1 MYKLDNIDKKIIYEM
16 EKNAR
21 LSYRQVAQKI
31 GSKKEIVAYHF
42 NQLLKDK
49 IINKMMPVFS
59 ITKLGIYACKI
70 YLKLH
75 GIDKE
80 NEKKLYDFLISNKAV
95 SWIARCTGKWD
106 ILIAIYC
113 HDIVEFSIKKNQ
125 ILSRFS
131 RFIQDYDITLIE
143 DALVFSR
150 DYLIGK
156 SVDYR
161 KSLVFG
167 GKKESIQ
174 IKDYDKEIIRLI
186 RNDARF
192 SITEISEKIGVDSRT
207 VIARIRY
214 LEKKQVLQG
223 YTIFLNLQKI
233 GYKLFKLCLYLND
246 YKIKDVD
253 KLISYIKQ
261 NPNVIHIIKALGS
274 WELEIEIEYDDIYKT
289 YDYIN
294 ELKTN
299 FPEMIKRIDLAIIME
314 EVKWDMFPE
323 WF

>member
-113 HDIVEFSIKKNQ
+113 HDIVEFSLKKNQ

-233 GYKLFKLCLYLND
+233 GYNLFKLCLYLSD
-246 YKIKDVD
+246 YRIKDVD

>member
-113 HDIVEFSIKKNQ
+113 QDIVEFSLKKNQ
-125 ILSRFS
+125 ILSKFS

-150 DYLIGK
+150 DYLVGK

-186 RNDARF
+186 RNNARF

-214 LEKKQVLQG
+214 LEKKEVLQG
-223 YTIFLNLQKI
+223 YTIFLNLQKV

>member
-1 MYKLDNIDKKIIYEM
+1 M

-113 HDIVEFSIKKNQ
+113 QDIVEFSLKKNQ
-125 ILSRFS
+125 ILSKFS
-131 RFIQDYDITLIE
+131 RFIQDYDVTLIE

-150 DYLIGK
+150 DYLVGK

-167 GKKESIQ
+167 GEKESVQ

-192 SITEISEKIGVDSRT
+192 SITEISEKMGIDSRT

-214 LEKKQVLQG
+214 LEKKEVLQG
-223 YTIFLNLQKI
+223 YTIFLNLQKV
-233 GYKLFKLCLYLND
+233 GYKLFKLCLYLSD

-274 WELEIEIEYDDIYKT
+274 WELEVEIEYDDIYKT

>member
-174 IKDYDKEIIRLI
+174 IKDYDKDIIRLI

-233 GYKLFKLCLYLND
+233 GYKLFKLCLYLSD

>member
-80 NEKKLYDFLISNKAV
+80 NEKKLYDFLINNKAV

-113 HDIVEFSIKKNQ
+113 HDIVEFSLKKNQ

-233 GYKLFKLCLYLND
+233 GYKLFKLCLYLSD

>member
-16 EKNAR
+16 EKNAS

-31 GSKKEIVAYHF
+31 GPKKEIVAYHF

-80 NEKKLYDFLISNKAV
+80 NEKKLYDFLISNKDV

-106 ILIAIYC
+106 ILIAVYC
-113 HDIVEFSIKKNQ
+113 KDIVEFSLKKNQ
-125 ILSRFS
+125 ILSKFS

-150 DYLIGK
+150 DYLVGK

-167 GKKESIQ
+167 GKKESVQ
-174 IKDYDKEIIRLI
+174 VKDYDREIIRLI

-192 SITEISEKIGVDSRT
+192 SITEISEKIGIDSRT
-207 VIARIRY
+207 VMARIRY
-214 LEKKQVLQG
+214 LEKKEVLQG
-223 YTIFLNLQKI
+223 YTIFLNLQKV
-233 GYKLFKLCLYLND
+233 GYKLFKLCLYLSD

-261 NPNVIHIIKALGS
+261 NPNVIHIIKSLGS
-274 WELEIEIEYDDIYKT
+274 WELEVEIEYDDIYKT

-314 EVKWDMFPE
+314 EVKWNMFPE

>member
-106 ILIAIYC
+106 
-113 HDIVEFSIKKNQ
+113 
-125 ILSRFS
+125 
-131 RFIQDYDITLIE
+131 
-143 DALVFSR
+143 
-150 DYLIGK
+150 
-156 SVDYR
+156 
-161 KSLVFG
+161 
-167 GKKESIQ
+167 
-174 IKDYDKEIIRLI
+174 
-186 RNDARF
+186 
-192 SITEISEKIGVDSRT
+192 
-207 VIARIRY
+207 
-214 LEKKQVLQG
+214 
-223 YTIFLNLQKI
+223 
-233 GYKLFKLCLYLND
+233 
-246 YKIKDVD
+246 
-253 KLISYIKQ
+253 
-261 NPNVIHIIKALGS
+261 
-274 WELEIEIEYDDIYKT
+274 
-289 YDYIN
+289 
-294 ELKTN
+294 
-299 FPEMIKRIDLAIIME
+299 
-314 EVKWDMFPE
+314 
-323 WF
+323 

>member
-1 MYKLDNIDKKIIYEM
+1 M

-21 LSYRQVAQKI
+21 LSYRQVAQRI

-80 NEKKLYDFLISNKAV
+80 NEKKLYDFLISNKAI

-113 HDIVEFSIKKNQ
+113 QDIVEFSLKKNQ
-125 ILSRFS
+125 ILSKFS
-131 RFIQDYDITLIE
+131 RFIQDYDVTLIE

-150 DYLIGK
+150 DYLVGK

-167 GKKESIQ
+167 GEKESVQ

-192 SITEISEKIGVDSRT
+192 SITEISEKIGIDSRT

-214 LEKKQVLQG
+214 LEKKEVLQG
-223 YTIFLNLQKI
+223 YTIFLNLQKV
-233 GYKLFKLCLYLND
+233 GYKLFKLCLYLSD

-274 WELEIEIEYDDIYKT
+274 WELEVEIEYDDIYKT

>member
-233 GYKLFKLCLYLND
+233 GYKLFKLCLYLSD

>member
-174 IKDYDKEIIRLI
+174 IKDYDKDIIRLI